1 MRTPWAARSCSV
13 STASPSSATVRR
25 TPARSRPVS
34 TPRHR
39 PSPMAWCRTSQPRS
53 QTWSRV
59 DVWPPARRSCRPVSR
74 PEPAMAA
81 ALTADEVF
89 EIVRAAV
96 ARVLEI
102 DPATVSRTTS
112 FAADLHADSLA
123 LVEVVEI
130 VEGAL
135 RARVH
140 GNFEIDDDDIEDL
153 ETVGAAA
160 DYAVARL

>member
-1 MRTPWAARSCSV
+1 MTHSRFFISRLHQHLRADALAYACNALAVGRTLLAPGYVDDHGEVKYRKFWQLMMAAPRAHTARDSAARFV
-13 STASPSSATVRR
+13 QIAHAATGADYRGLLKDSSL
-25 TPARSRPVS
+25 P
-34 TPRHR
+34 
-39 PSPMAWCRTSQPRS
+39 
-53 QTWSRV
+53 
-59 DVWPPARRSCRPVSR
+59 
-74 PEPAMAA
+74 
-81 ALTADEVF
+81 
-89 EIVRAAV
+89 
-96 ARVLEI
+96 LEI